1 MTIYSRQ
8 KGNPDGYPI
17 SLRLKIGKSDST
29 LPRPCSQHIKQA
41 DLDSITLSQATSAGY
56 ITVKSRKQKATV
68 RGGGGEKN
76 QKPWSGVTDS
86 KQKAYFLSS
95 SDQQVHCK
103 SPIWRVVL
111 PSITK
116 YISMIA

>member
-1 MTIYSRQ
+1 MQISTEIKQRIYIQMRTAL
-8 KGNPDGYPI
+8 NI
-17 SLRLKIGKSDST
+17 SARAIHQVLLLIQPETAFSYSVVSFWSKRFREGRESVEDD
-29 LPRPCSQHIKQA
+29 PRP
-41 DLDSITLSQATSAGY
+41 G
-56 ITVKSRKQKATV
+56 R
-68 RGGGGEKN
+68 
-76 QKPWSGVTDS
+76 PVTADS
-86 KQKAYFLSS
+86 KQKPCFLSS